1 MGHYLINKAPIYS
14 PLAHKHGNLLLW
26 DNVNTYK
33 NDSFYA
39 IITHMESGENL
50 NTDINNNNTDFE
62 TANNWGSL
70 TDDKSESIA
79 AFAAHALQKTKAR
92 ERIEALLHN
101 PKQNE

>member
-1 MGHYLINKAPIYS
+1 
-14 PLAHKHGNLLLW
+14 
-26 DNVNTYK
+26 
-33 NDSFYA
+33 
-39 IITHMESGENL
+39 MESGENL

-92 ERIEALLHN
+92 ERIE
-101 PKQNE
+101 KE